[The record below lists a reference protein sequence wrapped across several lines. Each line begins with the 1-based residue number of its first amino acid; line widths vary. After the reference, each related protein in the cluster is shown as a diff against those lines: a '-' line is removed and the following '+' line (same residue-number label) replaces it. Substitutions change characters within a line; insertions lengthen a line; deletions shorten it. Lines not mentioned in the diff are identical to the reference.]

1 MNTPAHNPTGYAL
14 DNEEWDKVVEILND
28 DRLKG
33 VPVALFVDVAYID
46 FAGDPE
52 EVREFLPKLD
62 NLKENVLAIIG
73 YSASKTF
80 TSYGMRTGA
89 MICMAATE
97 EIAAEFKQVC
107 EFSARN
113 TWSNCNRS
121 GQQVIANIFGDEKT
135 LDIVRKER
143 ADFRDM
149 LLERGKVFEEAAAK
163 EGLDI
168 VPFVSGFFVC
178 VACEDPDDISNK
190 LADKG
195 IFVVPLAKGIRIS
208 VAPISKEQCVKT
220 VKALKEV
227 LG

>member
-1 MNTPAHNPTGYAL
+1 
-14 DNEEWDKVVEILND
+14 
-28 DRLKG
+28 
-33 VPVALFVDVAYID
+33 
-46 FAGDPE
+46 
-52 EVREFLPKLD
+52 
-62 NLKENVLAIIG
+62 
-73 YSASKTF
+73 
-80 TSYGMRTGA
+80 
-89 MICMAATE
+89 MAATE

-178 VACEDPDDISNK
+178 VACDDPDDISNK

-208 VAPISKEQCVKT
+208 VASISKEQCVKT